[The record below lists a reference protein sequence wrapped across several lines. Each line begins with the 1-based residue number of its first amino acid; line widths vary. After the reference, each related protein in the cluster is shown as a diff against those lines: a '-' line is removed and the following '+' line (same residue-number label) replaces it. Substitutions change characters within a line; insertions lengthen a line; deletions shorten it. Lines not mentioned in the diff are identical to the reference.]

1 MLEDL
6 AEKIKK
12 IIAEKRHLDKNAVIG
27 FDGFIDKIYRPISSQ
42 EDQDINYYKTINDF
56 GERIKKA
63 AGLSCDID
71 IELESIQPGG
81 NTPLFANSL
90 GNLGINTD
98 CISPID
104 GYEEIFNKYM
114 SKNCNIYSIGE
125 PALSFVLEFFD
136 GKIMLGD
143 THTFKNIDYNI
154 IKKKV
159 GDKFDAMLD
168 NYELISMVNWSHFNN
183 MTLIWKEI
191 INYLSQNLDKVNKKD
206 QTLFIDLADSSSRSI
221 KDIKEMLKTLK
232 IFRSYYRVI
241 ISLNENEAKDL
252 GNKLMPGKFN
262 HIISV
267 GKYLVDQEYVDQVII
282 HPVAEAYLI
291 NKTNTVKVSVL
302 KVENP
307 VLTVGGGDNFNAGF
321 SWGILNDLSYQE
333 SLILGAVNAKLFVKE
348 GLSPSIN
355 DLYNYLLKSKDT
367 LEITNIKKRGGK
379 NGRSND

>member
-6 AEKIKK
+6 TKKIKQ
-12 IIAEKRHLDKNAVIG
+12 IIAKKNYLDKNAAIG

-42 EDQDINYYKTINDF
+42 EGQNINYYKTIDNF
-56 GERIKKA
+56 GDRIKQA
-63 AGLSCDID
+63 AGVSCDID

-114 SKNCNIYSIGE
+114 SKNCNIYSIGA

-143 THTFKNIDYNI
+143 THIFKDINYNT
-154 IKKKV
+154 IKTKV
-159 GDKFDAMLD
+159 GDRMDEILD

-183 MTLIWKEI
+183 MTSIWKKI
-191 INYLSQNLDKVNKKD
+191 INYLNQNQKKVNKKE
-206 QTLFIDLADSSSRSI
+206 QTLFIDLADTSSRSI
-221 KDIKEMLKTLK
+221 KDIIEMLKTLND
-232 IFRSYYRVI
+232 FRDYYRVI
-241 ISLNENEAKDL
+241 IGLNENESRDLGIKLLKTNFENITDL
-252 GNKLMPGKFN
+252 GNF
-262 HIISV
+262 
-267 GKYLVDQEYVDQVII
+267 LVNNGYVDEVVI

-291 NKTNTVKVSVL
+291 NKSNQIRVRVPKVK
-302 KVENP
+302 NP

-321 SWGILNDLSYQE
+321 SWGILNNLNNQE
-333 SLILGAVNAKLFVKE
+333 ALILGAVNARLFVEK
-348 GLSPSIN
+348 GFSPSLN
-355 DLYNYLLKSKDT
+355 NLYKYIVKNKESV
-367 LEITNIKKRGGK
+367 EITIL
-379 NGRSND
+379 

>member
-6 AEKIKK
+6 AKKMKK
-12 IIAEKRHLDKNAVIG
+12 IIVEEKNLNKNAVIG

-42 EDQDINYYKTINDF
+42 EDKDINYYKTINDF

-63 AGLSCDID
+63 SGLSCDID

-98 CISPID
+98 CIAPID

-143 THTFKNIDYNI
+143 THTFKNIDYSI
-154 IKKKV
+154 IKTKV
-159 GDKFDAMLD
+159 GDRFNEMLN
-168 NYELISMVNWSHFNN
+168 NYELISMVNWSHFKN
-183 MTLIWKEI
+183 MTLIWEKI
-191 INYLSQNLDKVNKKD
+191 INHLSQNLNKVKKKD

-221 KDIKEMLKTLK
+221 KDIKEMLKILK
-232 IFRSYYRVI
+232 KFRSYYKVI
-241 ISLNENEAKDL
+241 IGLNENESRDL
-252 GNKLMPGKFN
+252 GNKLIKIDFN
-262 HIISV
+262 NITNV
-267 GKYLVDQEYVDQVII
+267 GKHLVNNGYVDEVVI

-291 NKTNTVKVSVL
+291 NKLNQVKVKVP
-302 KVENP
+302 KVEDP

-321 SWGILNDLSYQE
+321 SWGILNDFNNQE
-333 SLILGAVNAKLFVKE
+333 ALILGAINARLFVEK
-348 GLSPSIN
+348 GSSPSIN
-355 DLYNYLLKSKDT
+355 DLYNYIFKNKDAV
-367 LEITNIKKRGGK
+367 EVTNL
-379 NGRSND
+379 